1 MSRPVTENA
10 SRQDHGALDE
20 DWLVIESDK
29 GGDGHRH
36 DLTCFLMVSVLHSLN
51 LTPPYHRFGAIT
63 FPRIGIIIPSEDKG
77 RHIGYAPVSHHIE
90 EEGEDTKLSPDD
102 PTARV
107 TRESITIGDG
117 EGCNRSDC

>member
-77 RHIGYAPVSHHIE
+77 RHIGYAPVSRHIE
-90 EEGEDTKLSPDD
+90 EE
-102 PTARV
+102 
-107 TRESITIGDG
+107 
-117 EGCNRSDC
+117 